1 MTSDRHD
8 IDLTCFSNELH
19 PVDTHGARKKI
30 TLPNISGAYGITF
43 QNDAQSMSNS
53 ICILELCGLNESFL
67 NHYCS
72 IMKFELDFL
81 FLKFESCMFSINLLP
96 KTAYDPGTASRS
108 P

>member
-43 QNDAQSMSNS
+43 QNDAQ
-53 ICILELCGLNESFL
+53 
-67 NHYCS
+67 
-72 IMKFELDFL
+72 
-81 FLKFESCMFSINLLP
+81 
-96 KTAYDPGTASRS
+96 
-108 P
+108 